1 MAAAADSE
9 VYMNIPEVQGIASTF
24 NQVSETLK
32 GVSTALGVLIDI
44 LKATAFVGM
53 VGGLAEAHFLE
64 IMKRQIDQMAQ
75 KTEEISKDVS
85 AAVEAYERGDAQGA
99 TKFH

>member
-1 MAAAADSE
+1 MQATQNE
-9 VYMNIPEVQGIASTF
+9 VYMNIPEVQGIAKTF
-24 NQVSETLK
+24 ANVSETLR
-32 GVSTALGVLIDI
+32 GISTALQTLIMI
-44 LKATAFVGM
+44 LKSTAFIGM

-64 IMKRQIDQMAQ
+64 IMKRQIDQMAD
-75 KTEEISKDVS
+75 KTEEMSKDVT